1 MSECKKTSK
10 WIWTFCAK
18 HQCLSKFI
26 LTILLS
32 LTGACT
38 LTFLGWLLNSRPLFS
53 TVVNSINNE
62 WYINTFFSHNN
73 TVISEPGHPNDIT
86 IVTVSDSFSSRKDI
100 ASVIRSVAAQ
110 KPKIICVDFFFH
122 DNNSYDKT
130 QNDSLQSAIADI
142 KDSVTLV
149 FVGFKGNNDYFSHSY
164 FTKALELQYG
174 ASDFG
179 GFGEYVRYFDGVPRI
194 SLKLSALLGVDTS
207 ALPKRFITNYKKKN
221 FDGINIYNHTRLDT
235 IPKIVDHDDIVLIGQ
250 SNSPYDLH
258 TAPFTIKGNH
268 KISGIEIIAY
278 ELSSILS
285 YSNNLKSFDTEYPY
299 MFLSFGCN
307 ALLYLLLSSLYVALI
322 NLLLFLNVQIKKK
335 KKIKAK
341 ISNLN
346 LFISPILFLFIEGL
360 LILMCFRITTYCF
373 FIPNISLLVASLIF
387 VDPAFK
393 ISGNIIK
400 SNCHNQ

>member
-1 MSECKKTSK
+1 M
-10 WIWTFCAK
+10 
-18 HQCLSKFI
+18 
-26 LTILLS
+26 
-32 LTGACT
+32 
-38 LTFLGWLLNSRPLFS
+38 
-53 TVVNSINNE
+53 
-62 WYINTFFSHNN
+62 
-73 TVISEPGHPNDIT
+73 
-86 IVTVSDSFSSRKDI
+86 
-100 ASVIRSVAAQ
+100 
-110 KPKIICVDFFFH
+110 
-122 DNNSYDKT
+122 
-130 QNDSLQSAIADI
+130 
-142 KDSVTLV
+142 V

-221 FDGINIYNHTRLDT
+221 FDGANIYDHTRLDT
-235 IPKIVDHDDIVLIGQ
+235 IPKIVDNDDIVLIGQ

-278 ELSSILS
+278 ELSSILA
-285 YSNNLKSFDTEYPY
+285 YSNNLKSFKTEYPY

-360 LILMCFRITTYCF
+360 LILMCFRITTCCF
-373 FIPNISLLVASLIF
+373 IIPNISLLVASLIF
-387 VDPAFK
+387 VDPAFR